1 MNELTDMV
9 HHHVPEAKLV
19 ECIGQELIFL
29 LPNKNFKQRAYP
41 VLGQPTG
48 IGASFVPGGMT
59 KKSEIV
65 GGREG
70 AKKGCKK

>member
-1 MNELTDMV
+1 MDV
-9 HHHVPEAKLV
+9 W
-19 ECIGQELIFL
+19 L
-29 LPNKNFKQRAYP
+29 LPEQLPTFLKKTAFSKPRSSTSHPQVPLDP

-59 KKSEIV
+59 RKSEIV

>member
-1 MNELTDMV
+1 MDV
-9 HHHVPEAKLV
+9 W
-19 ECIGQELIFL
+19 L
-29 LPNKNFKQRAYP
+29 LPEQLPTFLKKTAFSKPRSSTSHPQVPLDP
-41 VLGQPTG
+41 VLLGQPTG
-48 IGASFVPGGMT
+48 IGASFVPGGVT